1 MNNIKNL
8 FNKLDKQDL
17 KIMKNGIKICFLI
30 LMLSVFLL
38 YMNMEFLH
46 SIFIFDLAISI
57 FKLSTYVAIE
67 FIICG
72 IVVDT
77 IKKQLE

>member
-72 IVVDT
+72 IVVDI